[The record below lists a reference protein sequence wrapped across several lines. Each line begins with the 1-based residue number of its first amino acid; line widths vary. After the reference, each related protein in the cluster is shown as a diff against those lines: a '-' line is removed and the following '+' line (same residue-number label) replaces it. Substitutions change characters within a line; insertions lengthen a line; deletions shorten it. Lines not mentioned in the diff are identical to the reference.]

1 MCVDNAKDPNV
12 LMTMY
17 NFLEYSE
24 NYSEV
29 FGNLF
34 QCYRDEAALDDDDDD
49 DIVDFGDNNTT
60 DSFKLKAKIAGNK
73 DFQIAVPEKQCIIF
87 SENSRNAFNQLN

>member
-12 LMTMY
+12 LMKMY

-34 QCYRDEAALDDDDDD
+34 QCYRDEAALDDDG
-49 DIVDFGDNNTT
+49 DIVNFGDNNTT
-60 DSFKLKAKIAGNK
+60 DWFKLKAKIAGNK
-73 DFQIAVPEKQCIIF
+73 DFQIAVPEKECIIF

>member
-1 MCVDNAKDPNV
+1 MCVDYAKDPNV
-12 LMTMY
+12 LMKMY

-34 QCYRDEAALDDDDDD
+34 QCYRDEAALDDDG
-49 DIVDFGDNNTT
+49 DIVNFGDNNTT
-60 DSFKLKAKIAGNK
+60 DWFKLKAKIAGNK
-73 DFQIAVPEKQCIIF
+73 DFQIAVPEKECIIF